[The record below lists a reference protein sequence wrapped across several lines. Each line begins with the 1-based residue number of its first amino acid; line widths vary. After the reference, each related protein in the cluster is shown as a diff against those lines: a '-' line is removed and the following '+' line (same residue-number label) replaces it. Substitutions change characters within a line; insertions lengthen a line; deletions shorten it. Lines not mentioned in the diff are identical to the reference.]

1 MTNDVQG
8 ALQPRALWR
17 RRVWITVA
25 SLCALLIIFHR
36 PLLLG
41 LGRRIGI
48 HYAAK
53 HNWKAEFRVEGSVF
67 TNLTIRNLH
76 VVAIGPSGIESI
88 DADRA
93 RVDYSLWTLF
103 RHGFGEFIDEIEV
116 HNGRIVLDPVK
127 APPRII
133 PPKPDRKQE
142 IVGIFPR
149 RVLLDNVDV
158 IVRNRPHDFVVEK
171 LYADFNPIA
180 PGELAAA
187 RVQLSSGQQ
196 WVKLHADTTYKDR
209 NAFIRGLV
217 FDDANKLAVVNFD
230 GSRIREKAL
239 VANLD
244 ATLGGGHATGA
255 LEMHERNAS
264 IDVTTN
270 FTAEHVGLA
279 PIAKF
284 FGKTEQDFSGDVER
298 VEVHATGL
306 LNSPHTW
313 TGTATATVNQFK
325 EGNLS
330 FDRITLTADARDGKL
345 ILEPVEVVQGESAFR
360 LRGSAELPKDPREL
374 GRTPCN
380 LELAGAAIDLQKLTA
395 RMPRPLTGIAQLNGH
410 IEIRDAK
417 LAATLLV
424 SAGAIGFPDG
434 TTGRLVANLRASK
447 ILPPPDTKEPW
458 FTNLT
463 TAADVDLLDVRFRD
477 YHVDEIHGPI
487 TTSGDR
493 VSADAL
499 TVRSNQN
506 VGTLRG
512 TYRLPADFKDVALQP
527 ASAQMNLHAVQLG
540 DFWVENAADKIS
552 GLLDVNGEV
561 SWDGQN
567 AEGGLNVQA
576 PELRLRELVIRGL
589 SGQFGF
595 HGTEVQV
602 NDLKAALGEKDF
614 VIATGAINWRPPYAY
629 HGRVVANISDLTK
642 LRPVIDRDG
651 SKHVAGNLT
660 MEWNGS
666 GEALHLKNSGAL
678 KLTLSDGRFANL
690 QKLRANIDASYTPD
704 GLDVPI
710 VFLASD
716 KMDFQA
722 SVTAKGETLEIS
734 KIQLD
739 QGKAKYAAGYIA
751 LPFVWRNIGTDSAL
765 FPSDGKVVATFQTE
779 NLDLKKL
786 FEDIGAKPVA
796 GGLIN
801 VKLDAQGTL
810 QNLAARLD
818 VQATNL
824 QSDKVKNFEP
834 GKLTLT
840 AETKQNQLN
849 VTGRFEQAKIQ
860 PVTLAAQMPLEPAK
874 VLRSGRVGDDTPVQ
888 AKIQMPRSS
897 VNFVRQFVP
906 ALQTADGDVALDVNV
921 GGTIGKPVL
930 SGAGDININIA
941 RFSNPTLPALTNFKS
956 RLRFA
961 NDALTI
967 ERLGGD
973 LAGGPFTI
981 GGRVTFVKLT
991 DPQIDL
997 QLKATSVLVA
1007 RNDSLTARAD
1017 ADVRVVG
1024 PLSSATVTGNV
1035 ALTNSQFLK
1044 DIDLIPIGL
1053 PGRPPPQAVN
1063 DDPEISFPNPP
1074 LRDWKF
1080 DVAIKT
1086 KDPFMIR
1093 GNLANGGA
1101 ISDLHFTGTGLH
1113 PGIAGMVRL
1122 ENVEATLPFSRL
1134 EIQYGYLYFDPSDSF
1149 NPKLDLHGTSV
1160 IRDYTIHVY
1169 VYGTKASPQAVFTS
1183 EPPLPQEEIIS
1194 LLATGTTR
1202 EELTGNNNVLAGRA
1216 AMLLIQQLYHRVF
1229 KKGEAAQTNSVFDKL
1244 QVDLG
1249 GTDPRT
1255 GQQQATARFKINQQ
1269 FVLVG
1274 DIGVGGDFRG
1284 QVKYLLRFK

>member
-1 MTNDVQG
+1 M
-8 ALQPRALWR
+8 
-17 RRVWITVA
+17 
-25 SLCALLIIFHR
+25 
-36 PLLLG
+36 
-41 LGRRIGI
+41 I

-53 HNWKAEFRVEGSVF
+53 KNLKAEFRLEGTIF
-67 TNLTIRNLH
+67 TNITVRNLH
-76 VVAIGPSGIESI
+76 VIAIGPSGIESVN
-88 DADRA
+88 ADMA
-93 RVDYSLWTLF
+93 RVEFSLVSLL
-103 RHGFGEFIDEIEV
+103 RHGIGEFIDSVEV
-116 HNGRIVLDPVK
+116 RSGRIVLDPVK
-127 APPRII
+127 APPKIVT
-133 PPKPDRKQE
+133 PKPDRKQE
-142 IVGIFPR
+142 IVGVFPR
-149 RVLLDNVDV
+149 RILLNYVDV
-158 IVRNRPHDFVVEK
+158 IVRNRPHDFVIEK
-171 LYADFNPIA
+171 LYADFNPVSDGEIA
-180 PGELAAA
+180 ASL
-187 RVQLSSGQQ
+187 VQLSTGQT
-196 WVKLHADTTYKDR
+196 WTTLRGATSYKDR
-209 NAFIRGLV
+209 NLFVRGLV
-217 FDDANKLAVVNFD
+217 FDDANQIGVLNLD
-230 GSRIREKAL
+230 GSQIRSKVISAKLE
-239 VANLD
+239 
-244 ATLGGGHATGA
+244 ATLGGGHAAGTFSMRQQETSIGVA
-255 LEMHERNAS
+255 VKFSAER
-264 IDVTTN
+264 
-270 FTAEHVGLA
+270 VGLA
-279 PIAKF
+279 PLAKF
-284 FGKTEQDFSGDVER
+284 FGKTEKDFSGDVER
-298 VEVHATGL
+298 VDVDLHGL
-306 LNSPHTW
+306 LNAPHSW
-313 TGTATATVNQFK
+313 TGTATATVNEFT
-325 EGNLS
+325 EDNLR
-330 FDRITLTADARDGKL
+330 FDRIALTAEAHDGHL
-345 ILEPVEVVQGESAFR
+345 RIEPVEVTQGESAFH
-360 LRGSAELPKDPREL
+360 LRGSAELPSDPREL
-374 GRTPCN
+374 GRTPCT
-380 LELAGAAIDLQKLTA
+380 LELAGAALDLQKLTA
-395 RMPRPLTGIAQLNGH
+395 RMPRPLSGIAQLNGH

-417 LAATLLV
+417 LTASLLV
-424 SAGAIGFPDG
+424 SAASIGFPDG
-434 TTGRLVANLRASK
+434 TTGRLVANVSGSK
-447 ILPPPDTKEPW
+447 TLAPPETKQPW
-458 FTNLT
+458 YKDLKT
-463 TAADVDLLDVRFRD
+463 TADVDVFEVRIGD
-477 YHVDEIHGPI
+477 YLIDEIHGPI
-487 TTSGDR
+487 TTS
-493 VSADAL
+493 DAEVTSKAA
-499 TVRSNQN
+499 TVRRKEN
-506 VGTLRG
+506 VGTFSGR
-512 TYRLPADFKDVALQP
+512 YRLPEDFKDVRTQP
-527 ASAQMNLHAVQLG
+527 AAAELNLHAPQLA
-540 DFWVENAADKIS
+540 DFWVENSNEKVAGPVDID
-552 GLLDVNGEV
+552 GQIT
-561 SWDGQN
+561 WDGNN
-567 AEGGLNVQA
+567 AEGALSVFGAN
-576 PELRLRELVIRGL
+576 LRTRDLIVHNFNLQCSVHQSVVYI
-589 SGQFGF
+589 
-595 HGTEVQV
+595 
-602 NDLKAALGEKDF
+602 NDFSAALDQDDF
-614 VIATGAINWRPPYAY
+614 INASGVVELRPPYLYRGHVGAKLM
-629 HGRVVANISDLTK
+629 DLAK
-642 LRPVIDRDG
+642 LRPLIDRD
-651 SKHVAGNLT
+651 KKKPLAGAFNLN
-660 MEWNGS
+660 WDGS
-666 GEALHLKNSGAL
+666 GEGQSFKNNSGRL
-678 KLTLSDGRFANL
+678 QLTLKEGQYANL
-690 QKLRANIDASYTPD
+690 QKLQANIDASYTPD

-710 VFLASD
+710 VFVASD

-722 SVTAKGETLEIS
+722 SVTARGETLEIS

-739 QGKAKYAAGYIA
+739 QGKAKYAAGYVS
-751 LPFVWRNIGTDSAL
+751 LPFVWRNLGSDSAL
-765 FPSDGKVVATFQTE
+765 FPSDGKVVANFQTE

-810 QNLAARLD
+810 QNLVARLD

-849 VTGRFEQAKIQ
+849 VIGRFEQAKIQ

-874 VLRSGRVGDDTPVQ
+874 VLRSGKIGDDTPVQ

-897 VNFVRQFVP
+897 VNFARQFVP

-921 GGTIGKPVL
+921 GGTIGKPVF

-1024 PLSSATVTGNV
+1024 PLSSATVTGSI

-1113 PGIAGMVRL
+1113 PGIEGMVRL

-1216 AMLLIQQLYHRVF
+1216 AMLLIQQLYHKVF